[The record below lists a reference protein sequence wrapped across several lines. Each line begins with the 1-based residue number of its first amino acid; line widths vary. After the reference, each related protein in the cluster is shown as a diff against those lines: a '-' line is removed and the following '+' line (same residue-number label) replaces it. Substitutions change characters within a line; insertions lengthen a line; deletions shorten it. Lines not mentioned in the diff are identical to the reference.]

1 MLRTRN
7 THEGD
12 SGKRLKMK
20 LPIFDFVE
28 ATSVR
33 RAVVADGD
41 IRGDIGF
48 QNDINVMLARL
59 DDANPGLQALGWVRE
74 PVVETRRG
82 GARHRIAE
90 RALRAI
96 DGGTGRAKGGVATFR
111 RAGASRSA

>member
-1 MLRTRN
+1 
-7 THEGD
+7 
-12 SGKRLKMK
+12 MK

-82 GARHRIAE
+82 GGRHRIAE
-90 RALRAI
+90 RVLRAV

-111 RAGASRSA
+111 RVGASRSA